1 MLKTKRQQA
10 IIELCEQHDVVT
22 VKFIQEQLKVSD
34 MTIRRDLDE
43 LASQNLLIRVHGGAK
58 SLNFEK
64 KRPMELS
71 HGEKKQLHSHE
82 KEYIAQKAATA
93 IQENDT
99 IFLGPGT
106 TIELMTKYL
115 PDKHLRIITNSL
127 PVFNLLASKE
137 RYDLYLIGGAYRK
150 ITGAFVGSI
159 ANETIQ
165 KLSIE
170 KAFVGV
176 NGITEEYVSTFSIEE
191 GKFQQLVLDKAQ
203 QKFLVADANKFNHSD
218 FYNFYNLKE
227 VNALYTDHTIS
238 MSVKSH
244 YEQYTN
250 IIH

>member
-10 IIELCEQHDVVT
+10 IVELCEVHGVVT

-43 LASQNLLIRVHGGAK
+43 LASQNRLIRVHGGAK
-58 SLNFEK
+58 SLDFENE
-64 KRPMELS
+64 RPVELS
-71 HGEKKQLHSHE
+71 HGEKKQLHSRE
-82 KEYIAQKAATA
+82 KEYIAQQAATA

-115 PDKHLRIITNSL
+115 PAKHLRVITNSL
-127 PVFNLLASKE
+127 PVFNLLTANEKH
-137 RYDLYLIGGAYRK
+137 DLYLIGGEYRN
-150 ITGAFVGSI
+150 ITSAFVGSI

-165 KLSIE
+165 KLSIQ

-218 FYNFYNLKE
+218 FYNFYSLKE
-227 VNALYTDHTIS
+227 INALYTDDTIS
-238 MSVKSH
+238 DSVKNH
-244 YEQYTN
+244 YGQYTN